1 MIDRLSSP
9 YWQQGVAAAAGCVLA
24 VPILVVAGLPGPA
37 LVCMTAAFAVTLALL
52 VATAGTPDEPGAAG
66 ADADTPPRG
75 GPAVRARRVRRDRRP
90 PPTWRWPRSGPGRA
104 RPGWRHRL
112 EPLRT

>member
-24 VPILVVAGLPGPA
+24 APILVVAGLPGPA

-52 VATAGTPDEPGAAG
+52 VATAVTPDEPGASG
-66 ADADTPPRG
+66 ANDDTRPRG
-75 GPAVRARRVRRDRRP
+75 DGPDPDPDGRDPDGGIDWSRFERDVQAYADSVRSV
-90 PPTWRWPRSGPGRA
+90 T
-104 RPGWRHRL
+104 
-112 EPLRT
+112 T